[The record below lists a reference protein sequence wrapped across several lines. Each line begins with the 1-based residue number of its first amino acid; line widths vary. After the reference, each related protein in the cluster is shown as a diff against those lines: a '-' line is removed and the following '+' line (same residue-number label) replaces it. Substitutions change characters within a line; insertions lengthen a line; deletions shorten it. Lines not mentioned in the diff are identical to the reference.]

1 MNMGKYGIIRWS
13 CFCNILVVLEIAKYV
28 KEVAGAGAAESFKSV
43 SYEGKYIN
51 K

>member
-1 MNMGKYGIIRWS
+1 MFLQHFS
-13 CFCNILVVLEIAKYV
+13 CFGNIAKYV